1 MAIQYKA
8 LAFALLFAP
17 AVVVAGNSEFGELT
31 PELFSLETVTDEMK
45 TTEMMSMDEIN
56 KELEEQPTAA
66 GGKMEDVLQDPY
78 GNQVHSNW

>member
-17 AVVVAGNSEFGELT
+17 AVVVAGNSEVGDLT
-31 PELFSLETVTDEMK
+31 PELFSLETTDEMK

-56 KELEEQPTAA
+56 KEIEEQPTAA
-66 GGKMEDVLQDPY
+66 GAKMEDQLQDPY